1 MHLSNRD
8 KAMQHPN
15 HSRTSYSQTGQ
26 SGTTLIE
33 VLITVVLVSI
43 GLLGLAGLQLMTVQ
57 NTNSSG
63 ERFEATIL
71 AQDVLERMRANR
83 QQALNGQYNLA
94 LGDDP
99 AGANLA
105 GQDLDAWMGA
115 LGTLPGGDG
124 SIDVDNTGVVTIEVA
139 WTDASDD
146 NAADTRDMSIFVRT
160 GL

>member
-1 MHLSNRD
+1 
-8 KAMQHPN
+8 MQDR
-15 HSRTSYSQTGQ
+15 SRGLHAQ

-43 GLLGLAGLQLMTVQ
+43 GLLGLAGLQLTTVQ
-57 NTNSSG
+57 NTNSAA
-63 ERFEATIL
+63 ERFEATTL
-71 AQDVLERMRANR
+71 ARDILERMRANR

-94 LGDDP
+94 MGADP

-105 GQDLDAWMGA
+105 GDDLDSWMTA
-115 LGTLPGGDG
+115 LAGLPNGDG
-124 SIDVDNTGVVTIEVA
+124 SVDVNGGVVTIEVQ

-146 NAADTRDMSIFVRT
+146 NAGDSRDMSVFLRT